1 MAALGAVPKELG
13 SEKVRMIHDGSY
25 SVDVNRRIKV
35 RDRLRFP
42 LCDDAAA
49 VLTEIEEEVSKT
61 KEARFSLLYD
71 ISRAHKLVPIAEED
85 WGLQAFKL
93 PGEEDKIYVHTRGTF
108 GVASAAY
115 YWQRTAACMV
125 RLCHRLAGQELGV
138 YHLLFAD
145 DGWIASVGKD
155 FWKKA
160 LFWLFCMELLEF
172 PISWKKVRGGLVVQ
186 WIGYQ
191 LDVENFSRGV
201 SSKKVD
207 WVVGWIQR
215 KLQEGGA
222 TGREMRSA
230 LGRFS
235 FVAGALHHVRPFLG
249 PLFAWTAMIAMGT
262 YTQFPDAVK
271 ILYWDLWPSS

>member
-1 MAALGAVPKELG
+1 MA
-13 SEKVRMIHDGSY
+13 
-25 SVDVNRRIKV
+25 
-35 RDRLRFP
+35 
-42 LCDDAAA
+42 
-49 VLTEIEEEVSKT
+49 
-61 KEARFSLLYD
+61 
-71 ISRAHKLVPIAEED
+71 
-85 WGLQAFKL
+85 
-93 PGEEDKIYVHTRGTF
+93 
-108 GVASAAY
+108 
-115 YWQRTAACMV
+115 
-125 RLCHRLAGQELGV
+125 
-138 YHLLFAD
+138 
-145 DGWIASVGKD
+145 
-155 FWKKA
+155 
-160 LFWLFCMELLEF
+160 
-172 PISWKKVRGGLVVQ
+172 Q